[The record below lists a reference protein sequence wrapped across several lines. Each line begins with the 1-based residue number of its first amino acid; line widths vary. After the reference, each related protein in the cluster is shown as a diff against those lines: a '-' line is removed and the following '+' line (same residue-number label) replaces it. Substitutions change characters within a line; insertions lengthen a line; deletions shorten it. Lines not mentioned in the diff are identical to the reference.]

1 MNQLERA
8 KTDADQAELYCIC
21 RKSRHVTFDD
31 SSLAIIA
38 QRNHSACALRV
49 LKNGKLGASFGE
61 SASQDGLFYDAMAA
75 ASFGHD
81 VSFRFATNQP
91 QCKARSDHTRGA
103 EMSTE
108 DIVDLCSEL
117 VPRIAQ
123 AAPDAQINIVCQAES
138 GTRTIETTNEIVIS
152 EAHARNEL
160 VVELPFQN
168 RGTITGAIGRIIST
182 NPICISDEWIDGIV
196 EERSWGAHASSPVSG
211 RLPVILTPP
220 ASNLLTF
227 ALSSCLAGP
236 AVSKGISP
244 LLNKVGQQILSS
256 QITLSEDA
264 RNPSNPYARSFDDE
278 GIVCQPRTIIE
289 KGVLTGFL
297 TDLSSAADLG
307 QTSTG
312 NAIRRTMFSEKIED
326 APNPSFLGAIIEAG
340 STPWRELVGGLEEGI
355 LVTGM
360 LGLHSSN
367 LIQGQFAV
375 QANGFHIRHGKVVG
389 YLERTMMSGNLFEDF
404 LNIRGI
410 SQERQP
416 TAQEAL
422 AVAGLAP
429 YIMLNSVQLTVG

>member
-1 MNQLERA
+1 MNQLERS
-8 KTDADQAELYCIC
+8 KTDADQAELYCLH
-21 RKSRHVTFDD
+21 RKSGHVKFDD

-38 QRNHSACALRV
+38 HRDNSACALRV

-61 SASQDGLFYDAMAA
+61 SASQDGLFDDAMAA
-75 ASFGHD
+75 TSFGHD
-81 VSFRFATNQP
+81 VSFGFATDQP
-91 QCKARSDHTRGA
+91 KCEPRSDHTQGA

-108 DIVDLCSEL
+108 ELVDLCSEL

-138 GTRTIETTNEIVIS
+138 GIRTIETTNGIAVS
-152 EAHARNEL
+152 EAYARNDL
-160 VVELPFQN
+160 AVELPFRD

-182 NPICISDEWIDGIV
+182 DPICISDEWIDDIV

-244 LLNKVGQQILSS
+244 LLDKVGEQILSS

-264 RNPSNPYARSFDDE
+264 QDQSNPYARSFDDE
-278 GIVCQPRTIIE
+278 GIVCQTRTIIE

-340 STPWRELVGGLEEGI
+340 STPWRELVSGLEEGI

-375 QANGFHIRHGKVVG
+375 QANGFHIRKGKIVG
-389 YLERTMMSGNLFEDF
+389 YLERTMMSGSLFEDF
-404 LNIRGI
+404 LNVRGI
-410 SQERQP
+410 SQERLP
-416 TAQEAL
+416 TAQGSL

-429 YIMLNSVQLTVG
+429 YILLDSVQLTVG